1 MGKLRAEG
9 GKVRRKMGGKR
20 VNGRKVR
27 LGEVKRRGRLRV
39 EGGQRRR
46 DGGKEQGEEGPTE
59 YTFSCFVGIGIA
71 RAAAAAASSSS
82 AFRLASAAAAS
93 FAAASAASAS
103 ALRAASTSG
112 ETYSL
117 SCRVIGS
124 CLYLRGGAARAA
136 IISNTETSTTKCC
149 RWFALHQS

>member
-9 GKVRRKMGGKR
+9 GQVRSKMGGKK

-27 LGEVKRRGRLRV
+27 LGEVKRSGRLRV

-46 DGGKEQGEEGPTE
+46 DGGKEQGEAE

-136 IISNTETSTTKCC
+136 SI
-149 RWFALHQS
+149 FQH